1 MCALDVAL
9 PRTSPPWLSRQGGF
23 LIAFWLLTYSI
34 FTVRGRLLP
43 DDALAWLSPKRL
55 LAITLGTFF
64 LWLAMSLQ
72 DRVSSRAPSF
82 RVSAALL
89 TSAAAAVGLL
99 VVRSLFDDLI
109 SGADPSSLADET
121 RWLLIW
127 LGYFLA
133 WLSLHLAFSNN
144 RRAERILASVEEVSH
159 PAVSATA
166 AEPENV
172 IWLHRNQQRIR
183 VAVESIE
190 WAEAEG
196 NYVRI
201 YGSDGAGLLR
211 ASLSQLEMHLGKG
224 RFVRTHRSAICRRT
238 SIVAIERQSTGAYV
252 ALLASGARVPVGRR
266 IGQEILSELRMT
278 GSPRSGTPPSR
289 DIHPCRMTP
298 VA

>member
-1 MCALDVAL
+1 MFALNRAQ
-9 PRTSPPWLSRQGGF
+9 PRTSPPWLGRQGGF

-43 DDALAWLSPKRL
+43 DDPLAWLSPKRL

-64 LWLAMSLQ
+64 LWVAMSLQ
-72 DRVSSRAPSF
+72 DRVSSRPLPI
-82 RVSAALL
+82 RIAAVLS
-89 TSAAAAVGLL
+89 TSAGAAIGLL

-133 WLSLHLAFSNN
+133 WLSLHLAVGNG
-144 RRAERILASVEEVSH
+144 RRAQAIPRSVQEAAQ
-159 PAVSATA
+159 PAAFA
-166 AEPENV
+166 AREEPEDV

-183 VAVESIE
+183 VAVASIE

-201 YGSDGAGLLR
+201 YASDGAGLLR
-211 ASLSQLEMHLGKG
+211 ASLSQIEDRLGKG
-224 RFVRTHRSAICRRT
+224 QFVRTHRSAICRRS
-238 SIVAIERQSTGAYV
+238 SIIAIERQSTGAYV

-266 IGQEILSELRMT
+266 LGQELLNELRMS
-278 GSPRSGTPPSR
+278 GPPRS
-289 DIHPCRMTP
+289 
-298 VA
+298 